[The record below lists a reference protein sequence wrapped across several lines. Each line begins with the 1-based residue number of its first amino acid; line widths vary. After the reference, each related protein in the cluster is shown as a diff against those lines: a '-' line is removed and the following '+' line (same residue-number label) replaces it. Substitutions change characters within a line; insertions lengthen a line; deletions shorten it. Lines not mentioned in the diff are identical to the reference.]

1 MAEKKAEKQEEPKKN
16 RKKRLIVII
25 AAALALLLVAGGSGY
40 YFLIL
45 KPKMEEMRRK
55 QEEES
60 KVAALIKP
68 VPEEARIGPM
78 VEIKEFVVNIIGTDA
93 AHYVKASL
101 SLELDRD
108 STMDEVN
115 RRMPQIRDAILL
127 LIGNKAFEELQDIQ
141 GKNQVKAEL
150 KSKINSFLKTGK
162 VNNIYLT
169 DFVVQ

>member
-1 MAEKKAEKQEEPKKN
+1 MAEKTEKKEEQDKTGKK
-16 RKKRLIVII
+16 KLIVII
-25 AAALALLLVAGGSGY
+25 AVALILLLAGGGGGY

-45 KPKMEEMRRK
+45 KPQKEEMKRK
-55 QEEES
+55 QEEDS
-60 KVAALIKP
+60 KAAALIRA
-68 VPEEARIGPM
+68 VPEESKIGPM

-101 SLELDRD
+101 SLELDKD
-108 STMDEVN
+108 STMEEVTK
-115 RRMPQIRDAILL
+115 RMPQIRDAILL
-127 LIGNKAFEELQDIQ
+127 LIGNKTFEELQDIQ